1 MYYEIERDEEGW
13 PLRMWLRNGREKVS
27 EQEKQR
33 RRLLYLNSLPMP
45 AMRDWA
51 RDHGLIA

>member
-13 PLRMWLRNGREKVS
+13 PVRMWLRNGREKIS
-27 EQEKQR
+27 KREEER

-45 AMRDWA
+45 AMRVWA

>member
-13 PLRMWLRNGREKVS
+13 PVRMWIRNGREKVS
-27 EQEKQR
+27 EKEKQR
-33 RRLLYLNSLPMP
+33 RRLIFLNSLPMP

-51 RDHGLIA
+51 REHGLIA